1 MLCYAC
7 RRRKRDKGGDY
18 PRTLKPVCWKCQR
31 KANKALTEE
40 LQMKF
45 GEVSVVED

>member
-18 PRTLKPVCWKCQR
+18 PRDLKPVCWECQR
-31 KANKALTEE
+31 KVNKALT
-40 LQMKF
+40 QMKF